1 VVNIRIG
8 SGVFL
13 RRVVVERGGQLDS
26 KAQLKRDKLVEE
38 CGQLYTM
45 TEEEVQF
52 IKKYS
57 NTTPE

>member
-1 VVNIRIG
+1 
-8 SGVFL
+8 
-13 RRVVVERGGQLDS
+13 VVVERGGQLDS